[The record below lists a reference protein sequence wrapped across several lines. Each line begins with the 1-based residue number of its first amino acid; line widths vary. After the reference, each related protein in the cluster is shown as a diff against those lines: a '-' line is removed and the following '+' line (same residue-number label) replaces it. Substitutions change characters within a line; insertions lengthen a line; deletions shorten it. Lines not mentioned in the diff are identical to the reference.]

1 MPGISHLKNRTKKLG
16 RDSFEALKGR
26 LQSIVYMDEN
36 GNILWDENVNYN
48 KGLLAVPL
56 PVSLEQWEEMTDRY
70 ILQQGTSQPIKK

>member
-1 MPGISHLKNRTKKLG
+1 MPGISHLKNRTKKLS
-16 RDSFEALKGR
+16 RDSFDVLKGR

-48 KGLLAVPL
+48 SGLLAVPL

-70 ILQQGTSQPIKK
+70 ILQQRTKKKKKK